1 MPSEKPFLSLTP
13 LTQTVLVCDDAPY
26 MRTLVR
32 RILER
37 GGFLVVG
44 EAGTGSEA
52 IDAYRLLRPD
62 VVTMDIV
69 MRDMGGLDAVREIR
83 KHDPDA
89 RILMCSAMNP
99 PLLVE
104 EALTAGASE
113 FVVKP
118 FQPSGLLE
126 AMQRVL
132 G

>member
-1 MPSEKPFLSLTP
+1 
-13 LTQTVLVCDDAPY
+13 
-26 MRTLVR
+26 MRTLMR

-37 GGFLVVG
+37 GGFNVVG
-44 EAGTGSEA
+44 EAESGTAAVSE
-52 IDAYRLLRPD
+52 YQRLNPD

-69 MRDMGGLDAVREIR
+69 MGDMGGLSAAREIR

-89 RILMCSAMNP
+89 RILMCSAIAP
-99 PLLVE
+99 PALVE
-104 EALTAGASE
+104 EAMQAGASE

-118 FQPSGLLE
+118 FQPNGLLE

>member
-1 MPSEKPFLSLTP
+1 
-13 LTQTVLVCDDAPY
+13 
-26 MRTLVR
+26 MRTLMR

-37 GGFLVVG
+37 GGFSVVG
-44 EAGTGSEA
+44 EADTGSAAVRE
-52 IDAYRLLRPD
+52 YKRLSPD
-62 VVTMDIV
+62 IITMDIV
-69 MRDMGGLDAVREIR
+69 MKDMGGLDAVREIR

-89 RILMCSAMNP
+89 RILMCSAMSP
-99 PLLVE
+99 PQLVE